1 MPDTVRAL
9 WRELPLTR
17 GTLLERGLRV
27 HGVWTMHIGLDT
39 PPRVYVDWQSEPNR
53 HERTVAEHLVVARKV
68 IHIEPGGRKP
78 WMA

>member
-39 PPRVYVDWQSEPNR
+39 LPRVYVDWQSEPNR
-53 HERTVAEHLVVARKV
+53 HERAVAEHLVVARKV